1 MSESPLHYRSAAEPL
16 RRSALAARVFVSLF
30 GSYTFVWGASSLL
43 IVAQVAGGIAWD
55 EAWMVAMLVA
65 FPGFLALF
73 LWAYITRS
81 LLRVWLCL
89 FGVGAASTALAA
101 HWQLRLLAGG

>member
-1 MSESPLHYRSAAEPL
+1 MSERPLHYRSAAAPL
-16 RRSALAARVFVSLF
+16 RLRALAARVFVSLF
-30 GSYTFVWGASSLL
+30 GSYTFVWGVSSLL

-65 FPGFLALF
+65 
-73 LWAYITRS
+73 YIARS
-81 LLRVWLCL
+81 LLRLWLCL
-89 FGVGAASTALAA
+89 FGVGAAFTALAA

>member
-1 MSESPLHYRSAAEPL
+1 MSERPLHYRSAAAPL

-30 GSYTFVWGASSLL
+30 GSYTFVWGVSSLL
-43 IVAQVAGGIAWD
+43 IVAQVAGGMAWD

-73 LWAYITRS
+73 LWAYIARS
-81 LLRVWLCL
+81 LLWLWFCL
-89 FGVGAASTALAA
+89 FGVGAVATVLAA
-101 HWQLRLLAGG
+101 QWQLRLVAGG